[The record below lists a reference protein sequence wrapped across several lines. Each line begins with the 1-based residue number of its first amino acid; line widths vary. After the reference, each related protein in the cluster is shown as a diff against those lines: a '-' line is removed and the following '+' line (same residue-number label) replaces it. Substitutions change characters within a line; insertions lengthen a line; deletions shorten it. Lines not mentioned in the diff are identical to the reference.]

1 MTFFVD
7 DYYRNML
14 IFFPGLIVNVF
25 GLPFLFVCHIAL
37 FSKLLSN
44 DIQGMINFWVDF
56 DILALFF
63 PRVILYNFFLYL
75 LIYGGLGFWG

>member
-7 DYYRNML
+7 NYYRNML

-44 DIQGMINFWVDF
+44 DIQGMITFWVDF
-56 DILALFF
+56 GIMA
-63 PRVILYNFFLYL
+63 I
-75 LIYGGLGFWG
+75 